1 MAAPARHAGAAAKSA
16 LLLSVTL
23 DHHLY
28 HFRRP
33 SLALQVHL
41 HDTQGP
47 RPSVRCVPLSPEAAG
62 PPTLPGLEDAL
73 PLEQLLAPVGACKE
87 QIVAALDCLD
97 SLLPDGGLDSA
108 SSCVRPFGGALQAV
122 LRYLGSGGSTA
133 GSAGAAGRP
142 GTAGGG
148 VLDTSGVCWQWREH
162 LCICS
167 LFAWSRLCAAVCG
180 TLLRLPCSH
189 CMAMSAVILL
199 ESLQMAGRVAV
210 CLQRPW
216 VQNRH
221 VQLQVRAVLSTSRPC
236 YARDCSKEPPLGHCQ
251 LLKPCRL
258 LLQVPGCWLFCQGPP
273 TAGGVPCCGSSDLA
287 HSSRPGAPA
296 LQTHGCPNLQRS
308 SGNPAQ
314 ARQPP
319 RRTAWTPAW
328 RVLPRWAPPCDMIG
342 GGQTACRCSH
352 GHRLGGRSP
361 DGCQVLP
368 SVLRGACRRQQ
379 DCACINL
386 GGASVRVCEAQAWL
400 LSQAQHMCL
409 LLPVLMQPAM

>member
-216 VQNRH
+216 VQNRLCATAS
-221 VQLQVRAVLSTSRPC
+221 QSCSINIPSMLCSRLFKGTTTGALPAPETLQIAAPG
-236 YARDCSKEPPLGHCQ
+236 A
-251 LLKPCRL
+251 RL
-258 LLQVPGCWLFCQGPP
+258 LAFLSGPP
-273 TAGGVPCCGSSDLA
+273 N
-287 HSSRPGAPA
+287 R
-296 LQTHGCPNLQRS
+296 
-308 SGNPAQ
+308 
-314 ARQPP
+314 
-319 RRTAWTPAW
+319 
-328 RVLPRWAPPCDMIG
+328 
-342 GGQTACRCSH
+342 
-352 GHRLGGRSP
+352 GR
-361 DGCQVLP
+361 G
-368 SVLRGACRRQQ
+368 SVLRQQRLGAQQPARSAGIADPWMSKPPAQQRQPSPSEAAPQ
-379 DCACINL
+379 AYSLDTGL
-386 GGASVRVCEAQAWL
+386 EGASQVGPTL
-400 LSQAQHMCL
+400 
-409 LLPVLMQPAM
+409 